1 MKKISFYYQRSIK
14 YYDFKKILIR
24 TIFVKKSWYFL
35 KIKFS
40 YSVDNIGKILIICE
54 SIILN
59 VFLFYYYFNIIYSKT
74 ILI

>member
-1 MKKISFYYQRSIK
+1 M
-14 YYDFKKILIR
+14 R

-59 VFLFYYYFNIIYSKT
+59 VFLFYYYLILYIPKLFDIITNILYNPFRI
-74 ILI
+74 IFLI